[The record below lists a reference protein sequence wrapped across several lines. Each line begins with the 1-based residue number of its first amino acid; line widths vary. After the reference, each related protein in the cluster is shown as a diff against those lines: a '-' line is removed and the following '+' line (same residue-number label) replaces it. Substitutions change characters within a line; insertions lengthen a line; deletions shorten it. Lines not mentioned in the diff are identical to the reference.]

1 MENKYGKDTAIAMLK
16 EDREQV
22 IDFGKRNALPVVNN
36 TKDYMTLLNANSY
49 QKGGWVLNMLRR
61 ELGDSIFWKSIQLY
75 YSTYGGSV
83 ADTDDLRKVFEKV
96 SGKDLKQF
104 FQQWLFTAA
113 NPNLK
118 INWNYNAS
126 SKKLNITT
134 EQLQKGEAFQFPLE
148 FGIYTEKGKPS
159 LQKIAISKKSE
170 TFTLTLVTKPE
181 SIVADPNISLLF
193 EATVSEIK

>member
-1 MENKYGKDTAIAMLK
+1 
-16 EDREQV
+16 
-22 IDFGKRNALPVVNN
+22 
-36 TKDYMTLLNANSY
+36 
-49 QKGGWVLNMLRR
+49 
-61 ELGDSIFWKSIQLY
+61 
-75 YSTYGGSV
+75 
-83 ADTDDLRKVFEKV
+83 DTDDLRKVFEKV